1 MTLNESRKEE
11 KKEENNAL
19 AQRKKKFDDA
29 VLKNIRTA
37 SNFGHGPNFITIRKR
52 EMNCAVCRIPTFFM

>member
-37 SNFGHGPNFITIRKR
+37 SDFGHGPNFLTIPR
-52 EMNCAVCRIPTFFM
+52 

>member
-19 AQRKKKFDDA
+19 ARRKKKFDDA

-37 SNFGHGPNFITIRKR
+37 SNFGHGPNFQTISR
-52 EMNCAVCRIPTFFM
+52 